1 MHKKGK
7 ALGFLK
13 RAFTSD
19 RSLYFVIFMFG
30 NFRLTA
36 ATTEAFSALLFA
48 KSSGPDGKP
57 VDMKN
62 LRTENSVYLS
72 RDKTRKLVSL
82 LVLFTGSLLL
92 VTAMHAL
99 SGGPTGESGERG
111 GPREAFR
118 GESSVRELIAGA
130 RFAGTISVASQ
141 NPDQTYASTAGE
153 LVVAVVANELTDREQ
168 LRKWI
173 CVIEKRAGKETLTE
187 EQVETTDGP
196 LYRLLAID
204 GRALNRDQRQQD
216 DLRIGGLMKD
226 PSPLLKLKQ
235 AQGEDELKLQKLM
248 SLMPQAFVYDYDG
261 VEENLLRVKF
271 RPNPDYSPPTYE
283 ARVIHSLA
291 GTILIDSE
299 HKRLARVAAHL
310 MNRVEFGY
318 GLLGRIDSGTVE
330 LGRVEVGPQQWKTA
344 FINIHFSGR
353 VAIFKTISKDQYE
366 RRSEFRVVSS
376 NLSLTDAKDL
386 LVSRILPSPQTPKT
400 GQ

>member
-1 MHKKGK
+1 
-7 ALGFLK
+7 
-13 RAFTSD
+13 
-19 RSLYFVIFMFG
+19 
-30 NFRLTA
+30 
-36 ATTEAFSALLFA
+36 
-48 KSSGPDGKP
+48 
-57 VDMKN
+57 MKN
-62 LRTENSVYLS
+62 LRAENSVYLAGE
-72 RDKTRKLVSL
+72 KTRKLVFL
-82 LVLFTGSLLL
+82 FVLAAGGLLL
-92 VTAMHAL
+92 VTAVQAL
-99 SGGPTGESGERG
+99 SGDPAGESGGRG
-111 GPREAFR
+111 SSREAYR
-118 GESSVRELIAGA
+118 GESPITEFIAGT
-130 RFAGTISVASQ
+130 RSAGAIFVAGQ
-141 NPDQTYASTAGE
+141 NPDKSYTPTAGE
-153 LVVAVVANELTDREQ
+153 LMVAVVANELTDREQ

-173 CVIEKRAGKETLTE
+173 CMIEKRAGKETLTE
-187 EQVETTDGP
+187 EQVETKDGP

-204 GRALNRDQRQQD
+204 GTALNPDQRQQD
-216 DLRIGGLMKD
+216 DVRIARLMKD

-261 VEENLLRVKF
+261 VEEKLLRIKF

-299 HKRLARVAAHL
+299 HKRLAKVAGHL

-330 LGRVEVGPQQWKTA
+330 LGRVEVGPQQWMTA
-344 FINIHFSGR
+344 FISIHFSGR

-376 NLSLTDAKDL
+376 DLSLSDAKDL
-386 LVSRILPSPQTPKT
+386 LVSRILPSRQTLKT

>member
-1 MHKKGK
+1 
-7 ALGFLK
+7 
-13 RAFTSD
+13 
-19 RSLYFVIFMFG
+19 
-30 NFRLTA
+30 
-36 ATTEAFSALLFA
+36 
-48 KSSGPDGKP
+48 
-57 VDMKN
+57 MKN
-62 LRTENSVYLS
+62 LRTENSVY
-72 RDKTRKLVSL
+72 RAGEKTRKLVVSF
-82 LVLFTGSLLL
+82 VLAAGSLML
-92 VTAMHAL
+92 VMAMQAL
-99 SGGPTGESGERG
+99 TGGPTEESGGDAYRS
-111 GPREAFR
+111 
-118 GESSVRELIAGA
+118 ESPIAELIAGTHA
-130 RFAGTISVASQ
+130 AGTISVPGQ
-141 NPDQTYASTAGE
+141 NPDPSYTPTAGE
-153 LVVAVVANELTDREQ
+153 LVLAVVANELTDRER

-173 CVIEKRAGKETLTE
+173 CMIEKRVGKETFTE

-204 GRALNRDQRQQD
+204 GTALNPDQRQQD
-216 DLRIGGLMKD
+216 DARIGRLMED
-226 PSPLLKLKQ
+226 PSPLQKLKQ

-261 VEENLLRVKF
+261 VEENLLRIKF

-299 HKRLARVAAHL
+299 HRRLVRVAGHL
-310 MNRVEFGY
+310 TNRVEFGY

-353 VAIFKTISKDQYE
+353 LAIFKTISKDQYE
-366 RRSEFRVVSS
+366 LRSEFRVVSS

-386 LVSRILPSPQTPKT
+386 LVSRILPSRQNPKT